1 MLLDKLFQG
10 KFIWFL
16 DQNQYIAMSKYL
28 IQFRHINLNFMRL
41 YFPID
46 GKLLV
51 DFVDMVDRKLLDV
64 DKQFSYVFYCQK
76 HTVFR
81 SIDLSVFEW
90 DELVVNLVLNY
101 DRLVYYLSEMRV
113 LLRSGGE

>member
-1 MLLDKLFQG
+1 MLLDELFQG
-10 KFIWFL
+10 KFVWFL

-28 IQFRHINLNFMRL
+28 IQFRHIDLNFMRL

-51 DFVDMVDRKLLDV
+51 DFVYMVDRKLLDI
-64 DKQFSYVFYCQK
+64 DQQFSYVFYCQK

-81 SIDLSVFEW
+81 SIDLSVFER